1 MSTTIPG
8 SQNGKAPS
16 KAKGKTPPEID
27 PSGLPPGGEGQGL
40 IPEKTTATPV
50 KIQPLKIART
60 LIAVRGVSPLIVHNW
75 SEKAKRQMLEK
86 QTEGKSARKK
96 DLKVPKEDFLA
107 SRYLN
112 ADGQECIK
120 TASFAKSLVTAARW
134 TDMKMTEVRGVFFV
148 VGELLPILTPDG
160 KDAVGVM
167 RDDMVRV
174 FGGTADIRFRACY
187 EKWAC
192 HLLVE
197 YNENALG
204 LQQLYELVNLA
215 GFSVGVA
222 EWRPEKGGQYGRFE
236 VDLEETSRIS
246 QLAADHAQR

>member
-1 MSTTIPG
+1 MSTTTP
-8 SQNGKAPS
+8 STNGKSPARAK
-16 KAKGKTPPEID
+16 KAPEID
-27 PSGLPPGGEGQGL
+27 PEGLPPGGEGEGL
-40 IPEKTTATPV
+40 IADRTTATPV

-60 LIAVRGVSPLIVHNW
+60 IIAVRGVSPLIVHNW

-86 QTEGKSARKK
+86 QTSGKKASKK
-96 DLKVPKEDFLA
+96 DLKVPQEDFES

-112 ADGQECIK
+112 ADGLECIK

-134 TDMKMTEVRGVFFV
+134 TEMRMTEVRGVFFV
-148 VGELLPILTPDG
+148 VGELIPILTPDG
-160 KDAVGVM
+160 KPAKGVM

-187 EKWAC
+187 EQWC
-192 HLLVE
+192 TNLLVE
-197 YNENALG
+197 YNENAL
-204 LQQLYELVNLA
+204 QLSQLFELVNLA

-236 VDLEETSRIS
+236 VDMVQTQKLGEKAERE
-246 QLAADHAQR
+246 QQARR